1 MSGVPGLLLLAGLLV
16 FPGVGHP
23 ADLRIDPSRSHAEFS
38 VRLLWLHTIHGRFGG
53 MAGTV
58 RPDGHGAL
66 TVDASIAVQSLQ
78 MDSARF
84 RGWVL
89 APEFFDAANHP
100 VIHFV
105 SGPVAPATLE
115 RGGSLD
121 GQLTLRDTTRPVHF
135 ELLPARCPHGDAAP
149 CLIEARGSVRRS
161 EFGMTG
167 HRAVLSN
174 AVNLGLLITLEHIPR

>member
-1 MSGVPGLLLLAGLLV
+1 VRRLLGLLAVAGLAL
-16 FPGVGHP
+16 FPGAGHP
-23 ADLRIDPSRSHAEFS
+23 TNLRVDPTRSHAEFS
-38 VRLLWLHTIHGRFGG
+38 VRLLWLHTIHGRFGQIT
-53 MAGTV
+53 GTV
-58 RPDGHGAL
+58 RPDADGTL

-89 APEFFDAANHP
+89 APEFFDAAHYP

-115 RGGSLD
+115 QGGSLD
-121 GQLTLRDTTRPVHF
+121 GQLTLRGTTRPVHF
-135 ELLPARCPHGDAAP
+135 ELLPARCPPGDAAP

-167 HRAVLSN
+167 HRGVLSN